1 MGTESIYRE
10 KAKELMEWMAK
21 KNHSLVYG
29 GGNLGLMGV
38 ISNEALKR
46 GMKVT
51 GIMPTFLME
60 QEIANLDL
68 EHLQIV
74 ENMSVRKKGMI
85 DEGDVFLALPG
96 GPGTLEEI
104 TEVYS
109 WVKLEQKQAPCILYN
124 IEGFYEP
131 LREMYDKMVERGFLS
146 QEDREK
152 LFFVDSIEEIEE
164 ITSACVER

>member
-1 MGTESIYRE
+1 
-10 KAKELMEWMAK
+10 
-21 KNHSLVYG
+21 
-29 GGNLGLMGV
+29 
-38 ISNEALKR
+38 
-46 GMKVT
+46 
-51 GIMPTFLME
+51 ME

-131 LREMYDKMVERGFLS
+131 LREIYDKMVERGFLS